1 LKPLHEVL
9 KQRTPDIGI
18 TKLLI
23 VINAL
28 VFIAMLMDGAGFWH
42 SPNSVQL
49 SWGANFGPA
58 TQDGEWWRLGSAM
71 FLHFGVLHLVL
82 NLWSLWDA
90 GQLVERMY
98 GHLRFAIIYFL
109 SGLSGNLLSLVIQG
123 NIAVSGGASG
133 AIFGIYGALITFLWR
148 ERSAIAPH
156 EFRWLF
162 WGAMVFAA
170 ISLAFGFMV
179 PGIDNSAHIGG
190 FVTGILLSIVFASS
204 INAKAL
210 PIKASI
216 ASASILMIT
225 VTLLI
230 SNIPTAKY
238 RWSEELLLRKKIEE
252 FSYQD
257 QEINRSWL
265 EIMHEGKQDNASFDG
280 LAKHIDTAISE
291 RYEESF
297 EKLSQ
302 LPNNPALPSAIKL
315 ENILKYVQQRKIESQ
330 VLANNL
336 RNKESSNIL
345 QSK

>member
-336 RNKESSNIL
+336 RNKESSNII